1 MEKGSDMFVT
11 EHESTHVLVVGGS
24 LVGLSAAVFLA
35 WRGVPVVLVERH
47 RGSALHPRAIG
58 YTTRTLELFRAVG
71 ITLPPT
77 AHGDGPPRRARVASL
92 AGAWFEEYPWTREDA
107 AAPPVVHSPVRANA
121 IAQDRLEPILR
132 DRAVELGADL
142 RLGTE
147 AVGFAQDDGGVS
159 VTLRRHDGSQYP
171 LRARYVVSADG
182 AGSGIRDALGIGRH
196 GRGLLSVQRS
206 ILFRAPLEEY
216 LEKGVVQF
224 EIHQPGF
231 PAFLTTYADGRWVLM
246 LGDDRELSEEQ
257 QRDAIRRAIGRDD
270 LPIELITTG
279 RWELAALIADR
290 FSRGRVFLVG
300 DAAHQLPPNRGGYG
314 ANTGIEDVH
323 NLAWKLAAVLA
334 GTARPDLLATYDAER
349 RPIAELRH
357 DQIFARADY
366 KAHIEGQSSD
376 MPIID
381 DVAMELG
388 QLYRSA
394 ALPGVG
400 ADLAPA
406 RRPDQWLGQ
415 PGTRA
420 PHLPVRI
427 DGVEGSPLDLFQR
440 GWVLLAEDR
449 DWGDAAAAAARALG
463 VDVRFVLIGQ
473 EVTTDRPGSFGSAY
487 GLEPDGASLIRP
499 DGYVAWRSVS
509 APQDRPS
516 ALIDALTAA
525 AMPVLPQERR
535 LRRLED
541 VEAITAVTNR
551 YADAVNHGYRGKGL
565 EPQAL
570 ADVFTEDTVYY
581 GAEGDEPTRGLQAIV
596 TELPVATADVGFAM
610 HAFLNPMITI
620 TGDTA
625 CGSWLMWVPRSS
637 PTTRGRRT

>member
-1 MEKGSDMFVT
+1 
-11 EHESTHVLVVGGS
+11 
-24 LVGLSAAVFLA
+24 
-35 WRGVPVVLVERH
+35 
-47 RGSALHPRAIG
+47 
-58 YTTRTLELFRAVG
+58 
-71 ITLPPT
+71 
-77 AHGDGPPRRARVASL
+77 
-92 AGAWFEEYPWTREDA
+92 
-107 AAPPVVHSPVRANA
+107 
-121 IAQDRLEPILR
+121 
-132 DRAVELGADL
+132 
-142 RLGTE
+142 
-147 AVGFAQDDGGVS
+147 
-159 VTLRRHDGSQYP
+159 
-171 LRARYVVSADG
+171 
-182 AGSGIRDALGIGRH
+182 
-196 GRGLLSVQRS
+196 
-206 ILFRAPLEEY
+206 
-216 LEKGVVQF
+216 
-224 EIHQPGF
+224 
-231 PAFLTTYADGRWVLM
+231 
-246 LGDDRELSEEQ
+246 
-257 QRDAIRRAIGRDD
+257 
-270 LPIELITTG
+270 
-279 RWELAALIADR
+279 
-290 FSRGRVFLVG
+290 VFLVG

-334 GTARPDLLATYDAER
+334 GNSRPDLLATYDAER
-349 RPIAELRH
+349 RPVAELRH

-376 MPIID
+376 MPVID

-400 ADLAPA
+400 ADLPPA

-427 DGVEGSPLDLFQR
+427 EGVDRSPLDLFQR
-440 GWVLLAEDR
+440 GWVLLSEDR
-449 DWGDAAAAAARALG
+449 DWGDTTVAATRALG

-509 APQDRPS
+509 APQDRAP

-525 AMPVLPQERR
+525 AMPVLPLERR

-565 EPQAL
+565 DPQAL
-570 ADVFTEDTVYY
+570 ADVFTEDAVYY

-596 TELPVATADVGFAM
+596 TELPAATADVGFAM
-610 HAFLNPMITI
+610 HAFLNPVITT

-625 CGSWLMWVPRSS
+625 CGSWLMWVAAVIVDDPRAAYLSADLTYARAAAGWRIS
-637 PTTRGRRT
+637 TIRVHYGMRLPAA